1 MSLYWENVGVDS
13 LRQDRRERFKR
24 LAEARVVRA
33 IRDIRLIGNLSNKA
47 NYAYDQGDV
56 DKITKALEG
65 EMKAL
70 KQRFQGGRDPGIRFK
85 L

>member
-1 MSLYWENVGVDS
+1 MNDA
-13 LRQDRRERFKR
+13 RQDRRERFKR

-33 IRDIRLIGNLSNKA
+33 IKEMRLIGNLSNKA
-47 NYAYDQGDV
+47 NYAYDERDV
-56 DKITKALEG
+56 DKIIKALDA

-70 KQRFQGGRDPGIRFK
+70 KQRFQGGRDAEIDFK

>member
-1 MSLYWENVGVDS
+1 MIEA
-13 LRQDRRERFKR
+13 RQDRRDRFKR

-33 IRDIRLIGNLSNKA
+33 IKEIRLIGNLSNKA
-47 NYAYDQGDV
+47 NYAYEDRDV
-56 DKITKALEG
+56 DKIIKALES

-70 KQRFQGGRDPGIRFK
+70 KQRFQGGRDLEIDFK